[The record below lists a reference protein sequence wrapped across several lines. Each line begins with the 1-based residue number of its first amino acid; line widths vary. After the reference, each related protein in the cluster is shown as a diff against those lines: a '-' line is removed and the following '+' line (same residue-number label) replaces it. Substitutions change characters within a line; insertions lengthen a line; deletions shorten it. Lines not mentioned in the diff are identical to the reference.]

1 MADPNINQKLILLAE
16 RVKKTNL
23 TVLEQIR
30 LSVEFDTSQRPIEER
45 VTKSI
50 ANTLYLTENDVHTK
64 LASYDDSDNII
75 DDINDILDR
84 K

>member
-1 MADPNINQKLILLAE
+1 MADPKINQKLLTLAE
-16 RVKKTNL
+16 RVKKSNL
-23 TVLEQIR
+23 SPQEQIR
-30 LSVEFDTSQRPIEER
+30 LLVEFDTSQRPVEER

-50 ANTLYLTENDVHTK
+50 AASLYLTENDVHTK
-64 LASYDDSDNII
+64 LASYDDNDSII